1 MFLNDVSLRFRWSE
15 RCCYPSCLLPSF
27 PVHRSRF
34 PVPGVHALIGVKR
47 PFKPSNLIP
56 GAIVP
61 DRHVKPLAT
70 PYSAVYGV
78 WLASSRGVPVD
89 TAPCGGGVPVVRGGA
104 RRPAWGS
111 GVLPTVGRGRWWALP
126 HYRGAPMVGCPLQW
140 GWVDSGC
147 FPTIGVA
154 GLWVS
159 ADSGLVPT
167 IKALSDVAL
176 TFK

>member
-1 MFLNDVSLRFRWSE
+1 MFLNDVSLRFRWSQ
-15 RCCYPSCLLPSF
+15 RCCYSSCLLPSF

-34 PVPGVHALIGVKR
+34 SAHESIAVNGVVCRSEAFIVMSGTKGHN
-47 PFKPSNLIP
+47 PS
-56 GAIVP
+56 V
-61 DRHVKPLAT
+61 RPLA
-70 PYSAVYGV
+70 PPSRAVYGV

-111 GVLPTVGRGRWWALP
+111 GVLPTVGRGRRWALP
-126 HYRGAPMVGCPLQW
+126 HYRGAPMVGRPLQW

>member
-1 MFLNDVSLRFRWSE
+1 MFLNDSHLRFRWSQ

-34 PVPGVHALIGVKR
+34 PAHESIAVNGAVW
-47 PFKPSNLIP
+47 PFKAFIVMSGTKGHNPS
-56 GAIVP
+56 V
-61 DRHVKPLAT
+61 RPLA
-70 PYSAVYGV
+70 PPSRAVYGV
-78 WLASSRGVPVD
+78 SLWILPSVVVSLWCGVTLP
-89 TAPCGGGVPVVRGGA
+89 PGA
-104 RRPAWGS
+104 RCPAWGS
-111 GVLPTVGRGRWWALP
+111 GVPPTVGRGRRWVLP

-154 GLWVS
+154 GLWVLV
-159 ADSGLVPT
+159 DSGLVPT